1 MSWGDQFLTEIKKI
15 LDSGIFR
22 LGISNFQLGVWFPFD
37 AFQFS
42 REGGSEIF
50 FICIFQRA
58 PGFLNT
64 PLNYFFLKTEPN
76 QICAETKLVG
86 DGICDDNTNT
96 PECAFDGG
104 DCCRKDTVKDL
115 CTDCKCHLDQTLEE
129 ISSKVHIQPYC
140 IKTSEVLTLLSL
152 INVGLQIN
160 VGSRKNI
167 KT

>member
-1 MSWGDQFLTEIKKI
+1 MHS
-15 LDSGIFR
+15 S
-22 LGISNFQLGVWFPFD
+22 LG
-37 AFQFS
+37 
-42 REGGSEIF
+42 EGGSEIF

-140 IKTSEVLTLLSL
+140 IKTSVVLNTVEPHFSGIFVHWEFFLCIEVF
-152 INVGLQIN
+152 
-160 VGSRKNI
+160 R
-167 KT
+167 